1 MSASGQKQTLQRV
14 RPMSAILPKA
24 DIDEVVRNVRFVPK
38 ADILQCGRGRRLFAN
53 LVRLR
58 GKIWRYLDAER
69 LGSLE
74 VDNEFKLG

>member
-38 ADILQCGRGRRLFAN
+38 ADVSRCSKNPIIQ
-53 LVRLR
+53 
-58 GKIWRYLDAER
+58 
-69 LGSLE
+69 
-74 VDNEFKLG
+74 